1 MLLKNLKIGD
11 FRELFFEGD
20 FLKYIV
26 NVREKFKNEKKQ
38 IGAFDLLMYCI
49 FASDDNFNYYA
60 EKVLKIDI
68 NAVDANIK
76 RILKE
81 NTLTQDKKNELRF
94 TDDSNVI
101 DVWEIICDNQ
111 IIKINEDKISELRG
125 IMNELII
132 EINNYLKRLPKD
144 YFDV

>member
-60 EKVLKIDI
+60 EKVLNIDI

-101 DVWEIICDNQ
+101 DVWDIICDNE